1 MHNFSMRRARRVARE
16 ALASKGAIAAA
27 AAAAASTASVDYT
40 AEAAA
45 AYIRD
50 VRCAIDDIF

>member
-16 ALASKGAIAAA
+16 ALASKGAIA

>member
-27 AAAAASTASVDYT
+27 AEAASTASVDYT

>member
-27 AAAAASTASVDYT
+27 ATAASTASVDYT